1 MLFYT
6 KILEM
11 KTILSFLLLTVL
23 WSCQSN
29 AQEKTED
36 NEKKEY
42 EVTKTDDQ
50 WKAELSPME
59 YQVLRKEATERPF
72 SSELLKIKE
81 EGVFVCAACE
91 NPLYETKY
99 KFDSGTGWPSF
110 DRAIE
115 GSLDYSSDRKLGYE
129 RVELLC
135 GKCGG
140 HLGHMFNDGPRET
153 TGKRHCINGV
163 AMDFIPK
170 K

>member
-1 MLFYT
+1 
-6 KILEM
+6 M
-11 KTILSFLLLTVL
+11 KTILSFLMLMLL

-29 AQEKTED
+29 AQEKTV
-36 NEKKEY
+36 KKQY
-42 EVTKTDDQ
+42 EVTKTEAE
-50 WKAELSPME
+50 WKAELTEME
-59 YQVLRKEATERPF
+59 YEVLRNEATERAF
-72 SSELLKIKE
+72 TSELLNIKE
-81 EGVFVCAACE
+81 DGTFVCAACE

-115 GSLDYSSDRKLGYE
+115 GSLDYSSDRKLGYK
-129 RVELLC
+129 RIELLC

-163 AMDFIPK
+163 ALDFIPENK
-170 K
+170 GNEK